1 MWGVPGAWSSPGSMC
16 GELQGH
22 TETWLTQDIDA
33 APGDA
38 VKTGADGRLVAHVQL
53 LHLQRPAQR

>member
-1 MWGVPGAWSSPGSMC
+1 MC